1 MARST
6 PTIITSLFG
15 PQRLGRYAEWFA
27 VAVAVAL
34 PWSTT
39 LTGVFITLWLVT
51 LIPSLD
57 VLKMRYKP
65 WIPVGGLPIP
75 VALWT
80 LAVVGM
86 LWAHAPLAE
95 RIAGLN
101 SFHKL
106 LAIPLLMLQFR
117 ETDRGKW
124 VLIGFLVSCTVML
137 IVSWGLVLLPDLPWR
152 GRLRVAGGRPMIG
165 MPIKDYIAQS
175 TVFTLC
181 IFGLAEGA
189 FLAWHKARRPL
200 AVAIVL
206 LAIVFLANILYV
218 ATSRTALVA
227 VPILL
232 VLFAFLRLGWKGAAS
247 LLIAI
252 MVLVATAWATSPYL
266 RERVTILFEE
276 VQNYQPSG
284 PSTSVG
290 ERLEFWRKSVII
302 IADAPVFGHGTGSIR
317 EQFRQSA
324 VGQTGVAGLA
334 SANPHNQIFAIAIQL
349 GLLGTL
355 VLLVM
360 WVAHLRLF
368 CGPGLAAG
376 IGLAVVVQNIVSSLF
391 NSSLFDFTH
400 GWLYVWGV
408 GVLCGMMLYQSPDAQ
423 ARFDA
428 SAKALVSRF
437 KVSFVRAGS
446 HFRPGRQR

>member
-1 MARST
+1 MAPSAQT
-6 PTIITSLFG
+6 MLASLG

-57 VLKMRYKP
+57 VLEMRFKP

-75 VALWT
+75 MALWT

-106 LAIPLLMLQFR
+106 LAIPLLIFQFR
-117 ETDRGKW
+117 ETDGGIR

-137 IVSWGLVLLPDLPWR
+137 IFSWGLVLLPDLPWR
-152 GRLRVAGGRPMIG
+152 TRYIG
-165 MPIKDYIAQS
+165 VPVKDYISQS

-189 FLAWHKARRPL
+189 LLAWRKACRTL

-218 ATSRTALVA
+218 ATSRTAFVA

-232 VLFAFLRLGWKGAAS
+232 MLFAFMRLGWKSAAA
-247 LLIAI
+247 LFVAVT
-252 MVLVATAWATSPYL
+252 MLVATAWTTSPQL
-266 RERVTILFEE
+266 RDALRVCSRRHTAISRVPILPLWSTGW
-276 VQNYQPSG
+276 NSGANPSLSS
-284 PSTSVG
+284 PT
-290 ERLEFWRKSVII
+290 RRF
-302 IADAPVFGHGTGSIR
+302 
-317 EQFRQSA
+317 SA
-324 VGQTGVAGLA
+324 TVPDRSANSSANRRSGRLA
-334 SANPHNQIFAIAIQL
+334 SLRSHRPIHTIRS
-349 GLLGTL
+349 
-355 VLLVM
+355 
-360 WVAHLRLF
+360 LRL
-368 CGPGLAAG
+368 L
-376 IGLAVVVQNIVSSLF
+376 SSWD
-391 NSSLFDFTH
+391 SSAPWF
-400 GWLYVWGV
+400 Y
-408 GVLCGMMLYQSPDAQ
+408 
-423 ARFDA
+423 
-428 SAKALVSRF
+428 
-437 KVSFVRAGS
+437 
-446 HFRPGRQR
+446 

>member
-1 MARST
+1 MT
-6 PTIITSLFG
+6 GLFDR
-15 PQRLGRYAEWFA
+15 QRLGRCAEWLA

-39 LTGVFITLWLVT
+39 LTGVFLTLWLVA
-51 LIPSLD
+51 LILSFDIPAL
-57 VLKMRYKP
+57 RHKP
-65 WIPVGGLPIP
+65 WIPMGGLPIP

-80 LAVVGM
+80 LAAVGM

-137 IVSWGLVLLPDLPWR
+137 VVSWGLVLLPDLPWR
-152 GRLRVAGGRPMIG
+152 GRQRFEGRTMIG
-165 MPIKDYIAQS
+165 MPIKDHIAQS
-175 TVFTLC
+175 TMFTLC
-181 IFGLAEGA
+181 VFGLAEGA
-189 FLAWHKARRPL
+189 FLAWHKARRHL
-200 AVAIVL
+200 ALTLAL

-227 VPILL
+227 IPIL
-232 VLFAFLRLGWKGAAS
+232 VALFAFMRLGWKSAAG
-247 LLIAI
+247 LLIAV
-252 MVLVATAWATSPYL
+252 MVLAAAAWATSPHL
-266 RERVTILFEE
+266 RDRVTGVFEE
-276 VQNYQPSG
+276 VGDYQPG
-284 PSTSVG
+284 AAPTSAG
-290 ERLEFWRKSVII
+290 QRLEFWRKSIMIV
-302 IADAPVFGHGTGSIR
+302 ADAPVFGHGTGSIR

-324 VGQTGVAGLA
+324 VGQTGMAALG
-334 SANPHNQIFAIAIQL
+334 SANPHNQILAIAIQL

-368 CGPGLAAG
+368 CGPGLPAG
-376 IGLAVVVQNIVSSLF
+376 IGLALVVQNIVSSFF

-408 GVLCGMMLYQSPDAQ
+408 GVLCGMMLHESPNAQ

-428 SAKALVSRF
+428 SAKAMVSRLNAAF
-437 KVSFVRAGS
+437 ARTRSL
-446 HFRPGRQR
+446 FRRGRPTP